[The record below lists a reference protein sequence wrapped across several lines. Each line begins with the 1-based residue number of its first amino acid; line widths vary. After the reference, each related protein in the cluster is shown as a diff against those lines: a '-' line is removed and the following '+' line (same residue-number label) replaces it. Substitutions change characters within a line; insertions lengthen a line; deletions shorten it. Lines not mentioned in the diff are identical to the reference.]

1 MDPGSGS
8 GMTEKM
14 QDWDDGKMLI
24 RDDQGICHPALDA
37 GSILLA
43 NMDPGS
49 GSGMTEENASLG

>member
-1 MDPGSGS
+1 
-8 GMTEKM
+8 MTEKM